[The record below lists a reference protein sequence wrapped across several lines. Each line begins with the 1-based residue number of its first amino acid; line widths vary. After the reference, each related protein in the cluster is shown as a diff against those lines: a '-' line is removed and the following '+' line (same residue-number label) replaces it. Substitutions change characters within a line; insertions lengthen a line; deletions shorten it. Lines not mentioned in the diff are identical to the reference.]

1 MIDLTP
7 QVMASATQRGSGE
20 PVTATVTSKNG
31 GHLINTGQQL
41 NVNVKN
47 TSHPGG
53 SVGIGTDRSN
63 SFGSRVH
70 HHHHVHHV
78 HHVHYQEPYELS
90 QDLVAKQLELLEK
103 KYGGASKANEAALTI
118 TRAFR
123 RSVHTYF
130 LLIFFRISRIYILV
144 G

>member
-1 MIDLTP
+1 
-7 QVMASATQRGSGE
+7 MASNGSPISATTMATTTTKISSNGNGCLVHSSG
-20 PVTATVTSKNG
+20 
-31 GHLINTGQQL
+31 IN
-41 NVNVKN
+41 
-47 TSHPGG
+47 
-53 SVGIGTDRSN
+53 SN
-63 SFGSRVH
+63 KSTNFGL
-70 HHHHVHHV
+70 HHHHVHHVIQHV

-130 LLIFFRISRIYILV
+130 LLIFF
-144 G
+144 